1 MFESWGR
8 ALARRR
14 RLVLA
19 VALLFVAFAGLW
31 GTRVFGALSAGD
43 DFTPPRRPAQR
54 EAGVAA
60 QAVGRDDADVVVLSR
75 SAARTVA
82 DPAYREAV
90 TAAAGALPRA

>member
-19 VALLFVAFAGLW
+19 VTLLFVAFAGLW

-43 DFTPPRRPAQR
+43 DFTPPGSQAQ
-54 EAGVAA
+54 
-60 QAVGRDDADVVVLSR
+60 
-75 SAARTVA
+75 
-82 DPAYREAV
+82 
-90 TAAAGALPRA
+90 